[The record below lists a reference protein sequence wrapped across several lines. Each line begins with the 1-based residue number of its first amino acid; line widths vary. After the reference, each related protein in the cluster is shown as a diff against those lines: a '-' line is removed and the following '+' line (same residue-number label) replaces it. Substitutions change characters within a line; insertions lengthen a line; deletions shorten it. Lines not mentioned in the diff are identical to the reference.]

1 MLDETHVEQHSQKSV
16 ILSEA
21 RSAKSKDPEGASN
34 STTADIFLTTMPT
47 KKPKLGQNFL
57 TDEAACHRI
66 ADALGDIT
74 TRTVVEIGPG
84 HGAIT
89 SILATRAAHL
99 HCIEFDPSLAK
110 ELSFKF
116 RDNPRVTIHHAD
128 ILQFDLAKLV
138 TGDWQLETE
147 STRLAAHSSQLTA
160 DKQTP
165 PLDVIGNL
173 PYYIT
178 SDILLH
184 LFAAARANL
193 LRRAV
198 LMMQREVADRIA
210 AHPGVSDYGALS
222 AFTQLH
228 AHVQSLFTLP
238 PSAFSPPP
246 DVYSTVVRL
255 DFAPR
260 FAELH
265 VDPEGFNRFLR
276 AGFAQ
281 KRKTLA
287 NNLRSTGFSTA
298 QLQDAWPHDL
308 PAQIRAEAVS
318 LESMAELYRS
328 LGSYPAG
335 TGSPES

>member
-1 MLDETHVEQHSQKSV
+1 LVDAFAPAPIRNLMS
-16 ILSEA
+16 
-21 RSAKSKDPEGASN
+21 KSKPR
-34 STTADIFLTTMPT
+34 
-47 KKPKLGQNFL
+47 LGQNFL
-57 TDEAACHRI
+57 TDDAASHRI
-66 ADALGDIT
+66 ADALGDIG

-89 SILATRAAHL
+89 SILATRAANL

-110 ELSFKF
+110 ELTFKF
-116 RDNPRVTIHHAD
+116 RDNPRVTIHHGD
-128 ILQFDLAKLV
+128 ILQFELASIS
-138 TGDWQLETE
+138 TE
-147 STRLAAHSSQLTA
+147 NT
-160 DKQTP
+160 
-165 PLDVIGNL
+165 LDIIGNL

-184 LFAAARANL
+184 LYADARTSR

-198 LMMQREVADRIA
+198 LMMQREVADRISA
-210 AHPGVSDYGALS
+210 SPGVSDYGALS
-222 AFTQLH
+222 AYTQLH
-228 AHVQSLFTLP
+228 AHAESLFTLP

-246 DVYSTVVRL
+246 DVYSTVIRL
-255 DFAPR
+255 EFAPR
-260 FAELH
+260 FVELR

-287 NNLRSTGFSTA
+287 NNLRSAGFSA
-298 QLQDAWPHDL
+298 ARLQNAWPHDL

-335 TGSPES
+335 TGEPVS